1 MPKIEAGAIPLV
13 TSGVTTATTA
23 TKLVDS
29 TQNFLST
36 VSVGDVVR
44 NTTDVTVAL
53 VTVVDSD
60 TTLTVVPD
68 IFTITEDYEIE
79 NGSPAQSFLID
90 GIPFQRG
97 AYEMVVD
104 GDTIGIA
111 RNGAARIPND
121 FIENNV
127 IFSDWTDSA
136 DAAFGSVAAFVTA
149 VEQFFYTS

>member
-68 IFTITEDYEIE
+68 IFTITENYTIE
-79 NGSPAQSFLID
+79 NGSAPQSFLID
-90 GIPFQRG
+90 GISFQRG
-97 AYEMVVD
+97 AYEIVVD
-104 GDTIGIA
+104 GDKIGIA

-121 FIENNV
+121 FVEDDV
-127 IFSDWTDSA
+127 IFSGWTDSA
-136 DAAFGSVAAFVTA
+136 DVAFGSVAAFVTA
-149 VEQFFYTS
+149 VEQFIYSS